1 MQLGPASGEGARRR
15 ELRRRSG
22 KKTGAPVRGPVR
34 WWRRASSLAAN
45 GATAEELLV
54 AARARME
61 RCGALAVVEKKVQG
75 LEVSCYRGREGEG
88 ATVEAKRQ
96 WPLMA
101 MRPARS

>member
-1 MQLGPASGEGARRR
+1 
-15 ELRRRSG
+15 
-22 KKTGAPVRGPVR
+22 VRGPVR